1 VIASVPWVERRSHT
15 IAALRLIRAHGTDV
29 RRAGARMVSIAGVV
43 EFPDFGAVVLVNVVG
58 RLVDAVGV
66 GDGRG
71 AGDGVWRGLM
81 SSVD

>member
-1 VIASVPWVERRSHT
+1 
-15 IAALRLIRAHGTDV
+15 
-29 RRAGARMVSIAGVV
+29 MVSIAGVV

-81 SSVD
+81 LSVGKIVKNTDGEDV

>member
-1 VIASVPWVERRSHT
+1 
-15 IAALRLIRAHGTDV
+15 
-29 RRAGARMVSIAGVV
+29 
-43 EFPDFGAVVLVNVVG
+43 VVLVNVVG